1 MGERQEPQLDE
12 FYEIEDRIIDDD
24 GICRC
29 YASTG
34 ERFNREGY
42 ELSKDKFRYLHYF
55 CTGYF
60 LYNRGRYRDESEDM
74 PFPKWAIRA
83 LYDSFTRY
91 NEESNTRPD
100 PSLERAFGVAPIDV
114 AKRKRQ
120 MATHGKRY
128 FFDILNAARMY
139 CDLKIVDAA
148 HVAWKVLENAKE
160 ERPWRYG
167 NLRASQKSLL
177 DNYYREFP
185 QYEFIRWVADNAA
198 EDSKSGPFEDHQ
210 KDFIDWIDTTLPDVG
225 VFIKRKMRLKKS

>member
-1 MGERQEPQLDE
+1 MGEEQEQQEE
-12 FYEIEDRIIDDD
+12 FYEIEDRIIDED

-29 YASTG
+29 FYNTN
-34 ERFNREGY
+34 ERFSKEGY
-42 ELSKDKFRYLHYF
+42 EQSKDKFRYLHYF
-55 CTGYF
+55 CTGYVH
-60 LYNRGRYRDESEDM
+60 YNRGRLRDAADDM
-74 PFPKWAIRA
+74 PFPKWAINA
-83 LYDSFTRY
+83 LFESFQRY

-100 PSLERAFGVAPIDV
+100 PSLDRAFGVTPIDV

-120 MATHGKRY
+120 MARWGKGY

-139 CDLKIVDAA
+139 CDLKITDAA
-148 HVAWKVLENAKE
+148 HVAWKVLENVRKE
-160 ERPWRYG
+160 QPWRYG

-185 QYEFIRWVADNAA
+185 QAVFIRWVADNAA